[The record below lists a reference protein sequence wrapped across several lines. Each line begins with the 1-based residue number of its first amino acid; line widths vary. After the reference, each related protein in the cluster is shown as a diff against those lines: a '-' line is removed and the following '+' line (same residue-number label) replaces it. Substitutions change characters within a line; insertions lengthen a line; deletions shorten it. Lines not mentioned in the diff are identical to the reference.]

1 MLKQIKQKELN
12 KQKLQTLKDTLTS
25 KQKNLSTQET
35 SIQNKLKAKQKEL
48 QTLQKQQAPPSVGGK
63 HKKIKNKKTYARAIF
78 PEGVDKD
85 EMVDGI
91 VRRLDELKI
100 INENHFIESMFHY
113 YQQSL
118 FSIRKIKNKLFQ
130 KGFDAKVIDEFI
142 NQKFH
147 ENPELEIEILK
158 QYIVKKKIA
167 DLEESDLKK
176 KLYQQSFSENSIFR
190 VIKD

>member
-1 MLKQIKQKELN
+1 MKKEANEYLFNEAIKYL
-12 KQKLQTLKDTLTS
+12 
-25 KQKNLSTQET
+25 
-35 SIQNKLKAKQKEL
+35 
-48 QTLQKQQAPPSVGGK
+48 GK
-63 HKKIKNKKTYARAIF
+63 YPATRKKIKEYLQKKIKDKKTYSRAVF
-78 PEGVDKD
+78 PEGSDKE
-85 EMVDGI
+85 EMIDGI
-91 VRRLDELKI
+91 VERLDELKI
-100 INENHFIESMFHY
+100 INEDHFIESMFHY

-130 KGFDAKVIDEFI
+130 KGFDSKVIDEFI
-142 NQKFH
+142 NQKFY

-158 QYIVKKKIA
+158 QYIVKKKLA

>member
-1 MLKQIKQKELN
+1 MKKEANEYLFNEAVKYLGKYPATRKKIKEY
-12 KQKLQTLKDTLTS
+12 
-25 KQKNLSTQET
+25 
-35 SIQNKLKAKQKEL
+35 
-48 QTLQKQQAPPSVGGK
+48 LQKK
-63 HKKIKNKKTYARAIF
+63 LKNKKTFSRAIF
-78 PEGVDKD
+78 PEGVDKK
-85 EMVDGI
+85 EIIDG
-91 VRRLDELKI
+91 VVSRLDELKI
-100 INENHFIESMFHY
+100 INEDHFIESMFHY

-130 KGFDAKVIDEFI
+130 KGFDSKVIDEFI

-158 QYIVKKKIA
+158 QYIVKKKLD
-167 DLEESDLKK
+167 DLDVSDLKK

>member
-1 MLKQIKQKELN
+1 MKKDASEYLFNEAVKYLGKYPATRKKIQEY
-12 KQKLQTLKDTLTS
+12 LQ
-25 KQKNLSTQET
+25 
-35 SIQNKLKAKQKEL
+35 
-48 QTLQKQQAPPSVGGK
+48 
-63 HKKIKNKKTYARAIF
+63 KKIKNKKTYSRAIF
-78 PEGVDKD
+78 PEGVNKE
-85 EMVDGI
+85 EMIEGI
-91 VRRLDELKI
+91 VKRLDELKI
-100 INENHFIESMFHY
+100 INEDQFLESMFHY

-130 KGFDAKVIDEFI
+130 KGFDSKVIDEFI

-176 KLYQQSFSENSIFR
+176 KLYQQSFNENSIFK
-190 VIKD
+190 VIND

>member
-1 MLKQIKQKELN
+1 MKKDGDKYLFNEAVKYLGKYPATRKKIKEY
-12 KQKLQTLKDTLTS
+12 LQ
-25 KQKNLSTQET
+25 
-35 SIQNKLKAKQKEL
+35 
-48 QTLQKQQAPPSVGGK
+48 
-63 HKKIKNKKTYARAIF
+63 KKIKNKKTYARAIF
-78 PEGVDKD
+78 PEGINKE

-91 VRRLDELKI
+91 VERLDELKI
-100 INENHFIESMFHY
+100 INEDHFLESIFHY
-113 YQQSL
+113 YRQSL

-130 KGFDAKVIDEFI
+130 KGFDSKTIDEFI
-142 NQKFH
+142 NQKFY

-158 QYIVKKKIA
+158 QYIVKKKLA

>member
-1 MLKQIKQKELN
+1 MKKEAHEYLFNEAVKYLGKYPATRKKIKEY
-12 KQKLQTLKDTLTS
+12 LQ
-25 KQKNLSTQET
+25 
-35 SIQNKLKAKQKEL
+35 
-48 QTLQKQQAPPSVGGK
+48 
-63 HKKIKNKKTYARAIF
+63 KKIKNKKTYARVIF
-78 PEGVDKD
+78 PEGVDKE

-91 VRRLDELKI
+91 VERLDELKI
-100 INENHFIESMFHY
+100 INEDHFLESMFHY

-147 ENPELEIEILK
+147 ENPELEVEILK

>member
-1 MLKQIKQKELN
+1 MKKNVNEYLFNEAIKYL
-12 KQKLQTLKDTLTS
+12 
-25 KQKNLSTQET
+25 
-35 SIQNKLKAKQKEL
+35 
-48 QTLQKQQAPPSVGGK
+48 GK
-63 HKKIKNKKTYARAIF
+63 YPATRKKIKEHLQKKIKDKKTYARVIF

-85 EMVDGI
+85 EIIDGI
-91 VRRLDELKI
+91 VDRLDELKI
-100 INENHFIESMFHY
+100 INENHFIESLFHY

-130 KGFDAKVIDEFI
+130 KGFDPKAIDEFV
-142 NQKFH
+142 NQKFY

-158 QYIVKKKIA
+158 EYIIKKKLTG
-167 DLEESDLKK
+167 LEEPDLKK

>member
-1 MLKQIKQKELN
+1 MKKDVNDYLFNEAIKYL
-12 KQKLQTLKDTLTS
+12 
-25 KQKNLSTQET
+25 
-35 SIQNKLKAKQKEL
+35 
-48 QTLQKQQAPPSVGGK
+48 GK
-63 HKKIKNKKTYARAIF
+63 YPATRKKIKEHLQKKIKDKKTYARVIF

-85 EMVDGI
+85 EIIDGI
-91 VRRLDELKI
+91 VDRLDELKI
-100 INENHFIESMFHY
+100 INENHFIESLFHY

-130 KGFDAKVIDEFI
+130 KGFDPKTIDEFVD
-142 NQKFH
+142 QKFY

-158 QYIVKKKIA
+158 QYIIKKKLTE
-167 DLEESDLKK
+167 LEEPDLKK

>member
-1 MLKQIKQKELN
+1 MKKDANEYLFNEAVNYLGKYPATRKKIKEY
-12 KQKLQTLKDTLTS
+12 LQ
-25 KQKNLSTQET
+25 
-35 SIQNKLKAKQKEL
+35 
-48 QTLQKQQAPPSVGGK
+48 
-63 HKKIKNKKTYARAIF
+63 KKIKNKKTYTRAIF
-78 PEGVDKD
+78 PEGIDKE
-85 EMVDGI
+85 EMIEGI
-91 VRRLDELKI
+91 VGRLDELKI
-100 INENHFIESMFHY
+100 INEDHFIESMFHY

-130 KGFDAKVIDEFI
+130 KGFDSKVIDEFI

-167 DLEESDLKK
+167 GLEESELKK

>member
-1 MLKQIKQKELN
+1 MKKDANEYLFNEAVKYLGKYPATGKKIKEYL
-12 KQKLQTLKDTLTS
+12 L
-25 KQKNLSTQET
+25 
-35 SIQNKLKAKQKEL
+35 
-48 QTLQKQQAPPSVGGK
+48 
-63 HKKIKNKKTYARAIF
+63 KKIKNKKTYTRAIF
-78 PEGVDKD
+78 PEGVDKE
-85 EMVDGI
+85 EMVEGI
-91 VRRLDELKI
+91 VERLDELKI
-100 INENHFIESMFHY
+100 INEDHFLESMFHY

-130 KGFDAKVIDEFI
+130 KGFDSKVIDEFI

-147 ENPELEIEILK
+147 ENPELEIEILR

>member
-1 MLKQIKQKELN
+1 MKKNADGYLFNEAIKYMGKYPATRKKIKEY
-12 KQKLQTLKDTLTS
+12 LQ
-25 KQKNLSTQET
+25 
-35 SIQNKLKAKQKEL
+35 
-48 QTLQKQQAPPSVGGK
+48 
-63 HKKIKNKKTYARAIF
+63 KKIKNKKTYARAIF
-78 PEGVDKD
+78 PEGVDK
-85 EMVDGI
+85 EEIITGI
-91 VRRLDELKI
+91 VGRLDELKI
-100 INENHFIESMFHY
+100 INEDHFLESMFHY

-130 KGFDAKVIDEFI
+130 KGFDSKVIDEFI

-147 ENPELEIEILK
+147 DNPELEIEILK
-158 QYIVKKKIA
+158 QYIVKKKLA